1 MSNGMN
7 LSKVFT
13 VIVLLL
19 AAVGIIYAVVSF
31 NNQEDVVLE
40 IGQPAPGFT
49 LQGLDGKEIDLAD
62 YKGKVVMVNFW
73 ASWCEPCRIE
83 MPEIQKA
90 HETYKDQGLMVIGVN
105 LRENEITVDGFAQTY
120 GLTFPI
126 ALDPDGKVAVN
137 SYKVKPLP
145 TTFFIDREGI
155 LRSKAEMPMSYE
167 FIEQTLKPLL

>member
-1 MSNGMN
+1 MSKETN

-13 VIVLLL
+13 IIVLLL

-31 NNQEDVVLE
+31 NNQEEVVLE
-40 IGQPAPGFT
+40 TGQPAPAFT
-49 LQGLDGKEIDLAD
+49 LPTLEGEQFKLSD

-73 ASWCEPCRIE
+73 ASWCEPCRVE

-90 HETYKDQGLMVIGVN
+90 YETYKDQGLVVVGVN
-105 LRENEITVDGFAQTY
+105 LRENEITVDGFAQSY

-126 ALDPDGKVAVN
+126 ALDKDGKVAVN

-145 TTFFIDREGI
+145 TTFFIDREGV
-155 LRSKAEMPMSYE
+155 LRSKAEMPMSFE
-167 FIEQTLKPLL
+167 FIEETLKPLL